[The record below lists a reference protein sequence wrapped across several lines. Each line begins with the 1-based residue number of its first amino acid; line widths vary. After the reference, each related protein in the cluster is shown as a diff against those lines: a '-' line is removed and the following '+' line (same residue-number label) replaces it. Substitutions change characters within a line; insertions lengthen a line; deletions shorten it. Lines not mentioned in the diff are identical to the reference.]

1 MQAVRKNKA
10 RIVSRDC
17 KEQGAGEKYYFLR
30 ICVCIYVAKVS
41 MYVNT
46 HPENESV
53 LFQKRVQI
61 HRYFI
66 QCLFQ
71 HLIYFKK
78 QLKCI
83 QEDTVIPVC
92 QIY

>member
-1 MQAVRKNKA
+1 
-10 RIVSRDC
+10 
-17 KEQGAGEKYYFLR
+17 
-30 ICVCIYVAKVS
+30 

-61 HRYFI
+61 QRYFI